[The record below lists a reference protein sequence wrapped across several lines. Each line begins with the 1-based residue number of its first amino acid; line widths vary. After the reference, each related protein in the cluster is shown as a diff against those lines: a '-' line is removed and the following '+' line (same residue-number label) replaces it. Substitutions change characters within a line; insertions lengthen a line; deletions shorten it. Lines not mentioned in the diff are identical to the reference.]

1 MNDRGDGASREE
13 ETETPPASA
22 WDVWT
27 MGREEMRRDAEM
39 RTEKERMVTG
49 LATAMRITGRVPARH
64 MEARAFRGAWI
75 AARTGQTQWKPA
87 LESVIGGT
95 WAGARR
101 DEGKRTDTDK
111 GVEQAVRVVQ
121 AAAGALLLRWH
132 KMGARARRW
141 TARREA
147 MRGRASVVLNA
158 WRTVCERQKGQWRV
172 SSRQGR
178 ERTEGE
184 DASDELTPR

>member
-1 MNDRGDGASREE
+1 MDRGTRGDEKGCIDAHGEGANGNRTCNGDEDNGAS
-13 ETETPPASA
+13 
-22 WDVWT
+22 
-27 MGREEMRRDAEM
+27 
-39 RTEKERMVTG
+39 TG
-49 LATAMRITGRVPARH
+49 ATH

-132 KMGARARRW
+132 KMGQERGGGRHAARQC
-141 TARREA
+141 
-147 MRGRASVVLNA
+147 GGVQV
-158 WRTVCERQKGQWRV
+158 
-172 SSRQGR
+172 
-178 ERTEGE
+178 
-184 DASDELTPR
+184 